1 MVTLGT
7 SCNGQSYRGVHCM
20 DSQRKWLKNDR
31 DQLIKVGICYG
42 EVSNKSELTRFTSK
56 NEPTQEG
63 GEHKESLRSK
73 LKKASVFDVPI
84 IEFRFMGKTH
94 TCTCYLTWW
103 LKFIY
108 GSLDPNVLSSWVT
121 NSIGL
126 WTLSL
131 PKVAKVKVQ
140 QNSKFHLVKC

>member
-56 NEPTQEG
+56 NEPRSDQY
-63 GEHKESLRSK
+63 KEEVIKEL
-73 LKKASVFDVPI
+73 LIGIV
-84 IEFRFMGKTH
+84 
-94 TCTCYLTWW
+94 YL
-103 LKFIY
+103 
-108 GSLDPNVLSSWVT
+108 
-121 NSIGL
+121 
-126 WTLSL
+126 
-131 PKVAKVKVQ
+131 
-140 QNSKFHLVKC
+140 HHR

>member
-63 GEHKESLRSK
+63 GRAQGKLTKQTKESKCFWCSNHRISFHGKDTDMYMLFDLMAQVYIWFTRPECP
-73 LKKASVFDVPI
+73 VFMSD
-84 IEFRFMGKTH
+84 
-94 TCTCYLTWW
+94 
-103 LKFIY
+103 
-108 GSLDPNVLSSWVT
+108 
-121 NSIGL
+121 
-126 WTLSL
+126 
-131 PKVAKVKVQ
+131 Q
-140 QNSKFHLVKC
+140 